1 MRSSGS
7 TIVLGVAFAWV
18 ATAVPMGPISA
29 ADSAT
34 VVPLLDEL
42 AAAGPLAVSAN
53 GQTAY
58 VVDES
63 RRVIVG
69 FDPFDPAR
77 RRDAIGPAADTEP
90 VPIAVAGLP
99 GDLLAVVGR
108 AGDRGECQNFVARRN
123 FDELAHIVIGRVQ
136 HHFLRRCQLHQLA
149 VFHDADAISQSNRLI
164 KIVGNEQNSFT

>member
-1 MRSSGS
+1 MKPRRSSGS

-34 VVPLLDEL
+34 IVPLLDEL

-69 FDPFDPAR
+69 FDPFDPAN
-77 RRDAIGPAADTEP
+77 RDKWIQAFMDEDAEYKKLSNN
-90 VPIAVAGLP
+90 VAGQY
-99 GDLLAVVGR
+99 GR
-108 AGDRGECQNFVARRN
+108 MGAGINY
-123 FDELAHIVIGRVQ
+123 
-136 HHFLRRCQLHQLA
+136 
-149 VFHDADAISQSNRLI
+149 
-164 KIVGNEQNSFT
+164 